1 MTIPMPPDGEYPLVH
16 PYFVTDAENYGPDV
30 VLTVAK
36 GEAYLNYP
44 GGYSD
49 IATAEMAL
57 SAGRALL
64 YWAAWKSEQD
74 IIAWLA
80 AEDQHR
86 KDLRR
91 LGLYNKGRIG
101 RGA

>member
-1 MTIPMPPDGEYPLVH
+1 MTIPMPADAEYPLS
-16 PYFVTDAENYGPDV
+16 DSADLKL
-30 VLTVAK
+30 VLMAGVAFFDFA
-36 GEAYLNYP
+36 GC
-44 GGYSD
+44 GGYDTIDS
-49 IATAEMAL
+49 AEQAVE
-57 SAGRALL
+57 AGRALL
-64 YWAAWKSEQD
+64 YWATWKREQD
-74 IIAWLA
+74 VIAWLA

>member
-1 MTIPMPPDGEYPLVH
+1 MTIPMPPDGEYLLSDSAELKLVMSEGVAYFDFAGCGGFDTVDH
-16 PYFVTDAENYGPDV
+16 PEQAVE
-30 VLTVAK
+30 
-36 GEAYLNYP
+36 
-44 GGYSD
+44 
-49 IATAEMAL
+49 
-57 SAGRALL
+57 AGRALL
-64 YWAAWKSEQD
+64 YWAAWKREQD
-74 IIAWLA
+74 VIAWLA